1 MAALPGFYNQKR
13 WGELWAWELLLCFL
27 RTPSPPRGGTVI
39 TKIVHWWSVL
49 GFALFLGRVAVKDG
63 AEWCKR
69 LKLCN
74 QTDPVSVQLSISSG
88 PSSQLSAPHFLV
100 HKMLLIIVP
109 ASCIKGNCW
118 GFLCCLA
125 HWVYSVYISDTILLS
140 LGTRERGK
148 GEVKEDSGFRQS
160 ESGKGSVL
168 GCMRNPGV

>member
-1 MAALPGFYNQKR
+1 M
-13 WGELWAWELLLCFL
+13 
-27 RTPSPPRGGTVI
+27 V

-69 LKLCN
+69 LKLWH
-74 QTDPVSVQLSISSG
+74 QTDPVSVRLSISSA

-109 ASCIKGNCW
+109 ASCNGCIKGNCW
-118 GFLCCLA
+118 GFVCCLA
-125 HWVYSVYISDTILLS
+125 HWVYSVHISDTILLS

-148 GEVKEDSGFRQS
+148 GEVKEDSGFRAS
-160 ESGKGSVL
+160 PGKAVS
-168 GCMRNPGV
+168 RAA